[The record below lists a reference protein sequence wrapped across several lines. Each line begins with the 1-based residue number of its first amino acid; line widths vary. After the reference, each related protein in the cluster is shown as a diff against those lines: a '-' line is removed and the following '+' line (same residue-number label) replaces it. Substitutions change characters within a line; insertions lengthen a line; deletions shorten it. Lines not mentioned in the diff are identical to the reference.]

1 MMCNKMNVYI
11 DILWYFFHL
20 TQVAYALRA
29 AEQPGL
35 ARRRF
40 RPASLARVRDARPA
54 HDDGGRDRSR
64 SIAHRCA
71 PPRSAVCTRPLAAVD
86 CERRGMGLVEKG
98 HGTRY
103 VTLF

>member
-1 MMCNKMNVYI
+1 MNVYI

-35 ARRRF
+35 TRWRF
-40 RPASLARVRDARPA
+40 CPASLARVRERERHVDVPRDARPA

-64 SIAHRCA
+64 MSRTTEGQKA
-71 PPRSAVCTRPLAAVD
+71 PVPAYCPS
-86 CERRGMGLVEKG
+86 
-98 HGTRY
+98 
-103 VTLF
+103 